1 MSLSIQSLNKT
12 FNGHLALERIDLSIG
27 RTEFVCLLGP
37 SGCGKTTLLR
47 VIAGLLEAD
56 GGRITLDGR
65 DLAALPARERGFGIV
80 FQSYSLFGHMTI
92 AQNIA
97 YGLKIR
103 KTSAAV
109 MAQRVQELLD
119 MVRLPGM
126 GDRYP
131 GQLSGGQQ
139 QRVAIAR
146 ALAVNPA
153 LLLLDEPLSALDA
166 RVRAGLRQELREVQQ
181 RLGIPTLMVTHD
193 QEEAMS
199 MADRIVCMNAGR
211 IEQVGTP
218 RDLYLRP
225 RTRFVADFMG
235 HSNLLPA
242 ELAGDLLAAG
252 APQAQPCAGMELCL
266 RPEQL
271 LLSPDPAGEGRV
283 VSVSF
288 LGSIQ
293 RVQVQWRGL
302 HLLAEMSSGQSLHSG
317 ATVALAVAPQAEFAW
332 VAAAASGRSGAP
344 ALARG
349 GL

>member
-12 FNGHLALERIDLSIG
+12 FNDQLALERIDLDIG
-27 RTEFVCLLGP
+27 GTEFVCLLGP

-56 GGRITLDGR
+56 SGRITLDGR

-103 KTSAAV
+103 KSPSAV
-109 MAQRVQELLD
+109 IAQRVQELLE

-126 GDRYP
+126 GERYP

-146 ALAVNPA
+146 ALAVQPS

-225 RTRFVADFMG
+225 KTRFVADFMG

-242 ELAGDLLAAG
+242 ALAGDLLAGG
-252 APQAQPCAGMELCL
+252 ASLAQAPAGMDLCL

-271 LLSPDPAGEGRV
+271 LLRPDPAGEGRV
-283 VSVSF
+283 LSVSF

-293 RVQVQWRGL
+293 RVQLEWRGH
-302 HLLAEMSSGQSLHSG
+302 HLLAEMGGGQPLQSGTS
-317 ATVALAVAPQAEFAW
+317 VALAVLPQAECAW
-332 VAAAASGRSGAP
+332 VPAAASGRSSAT
-344 ALARG
+344 AMMRG
-349 GL
+349 GQ